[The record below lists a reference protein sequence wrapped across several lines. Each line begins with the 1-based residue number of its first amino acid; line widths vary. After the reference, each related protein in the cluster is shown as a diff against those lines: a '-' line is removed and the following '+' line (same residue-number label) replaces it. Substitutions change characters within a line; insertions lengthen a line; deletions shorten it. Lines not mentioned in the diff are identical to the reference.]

1 METSEI
7 LDIIARGEDGKHQFK
22 ANFTNVNSLAAE
34 LVTFSNSGG
43 GTILIGVSD
52 DGTFVG
58 LSRQDMGRLNQLVS
72 NAASQ
77 SVRPPINPQTENV
90 LMPEGL
96 VMVVTVPDGI
106 SKPYMDNNGAIWVK
120 SGSDKRKVTSREEIQ
135 RMYQSASLIH
145 GDEIPAS
152 GLTVADL
159 DKDYFKTFFEK
170 NFGESVDEQDIP
182 LPIILENMNLMKDGV
197 LNVSGALLFAK
208 NPSFRLPVFIVK
220 AASYPG
226 N

>member
-1 METSEI
+1 
-7 LDIIARGEDGKHQFK
+7 
-22 ANFTNVNSLAAE
+22 
-34 LVTFSNSGG
+34 
-43 GTILIGVSD
+43 
-52 DGTFVG
+52 
-58 LSRQDMGRLNQLVS
+58 
-72 NAASQ
+72 
-77 SVRPPINPQTENV
+77 
-90 LMPEGL
+90 MPEGL

-135 RMYQSASLIH
+135 RMFQSAALIH

-170 NFGESVDEQDIP
+170 NFGESVDEQDIS

-197 LNVSGALLFAK
+197 SLGH
-208 NPSFRLPVFIVK
+208 
-220 AASYPG
+220 
-226 N
+226 